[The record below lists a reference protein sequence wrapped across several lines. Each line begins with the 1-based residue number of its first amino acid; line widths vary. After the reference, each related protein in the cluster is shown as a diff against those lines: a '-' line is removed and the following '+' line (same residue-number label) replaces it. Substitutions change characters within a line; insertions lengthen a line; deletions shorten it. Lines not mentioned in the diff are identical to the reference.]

1 MKLLKLIPL
10 VISFLPALAICDDSK
25 KDEPKASQ
33 HEHADSDYHLHNHF
47 EEKDL
52 TTITINADPRN
63 YSLFDSTDPVSV
75 IDSAHIPSKSAVTLG
90 ETVSSEL
97 GVRSNYFGPSSSRP
111 VIRGNSGD
119 RIRVLSN
126 GIGSMDLS
134 NMSEDHQVTINP
146 LTVDSIEILRGPE
159 TLLYGSSAIGGVVN
173 TNSNSI
179 PIKEL
184 SEPIEGHFDLRT
196 QTVNDELTGAISA
209 QGKAVKLHSGTIN
222 WHLSGLMQETDN
234 QRIPGFAE
242 SSQLRA
248 QEEAEELENHEHGD
262 GHESEEGH
270 DDQVKYRLD
279 NSDSRSR
286 TGTIGTSYAW
296 DKGYVGFAFSGYGS
310 KYGIPGHAHAHG
322 EEDHEEEAHAHDEHA
337 HEDSHEMHAEEEHDE
352 HNEEDAAGVKIDLE
366 QYKLE
371 QRAEIRDVSKNIERI
386 KVSSAF
392 SNYDHAELEGAT
404 AGTRFSSD
412 SMEVRGELSHAPIQ
426 NFIGTIGTQ
435 FEYNSF
441 DVEGEEAFLPGSD
454 RIAPGLFFFEEYPL
468 LDDDLKLQFGSRY
481 EFVSI
486 NPNMDINTKSYNPF
500 SVSTG
505 LSYTI
510 DEKAGILT
518 GLSLAYAER
527 APSATE
533 LFADGIHAARQI
545 AELGNLNLNNENS
558 LGLDLTLKKNKGL
571 ITTTTNLF
579 IQEYFN
585 YINLASNNQEVEGF
599 NQFAYNG
606 VNARFYGAEFESTF
620 HLHEVLDL
628 GSHEFD
634 LGGQFE
640 YLRAKDTD
648 NDSNIPRI
656 PPLRTIA
663 KLRYGYKDKFS
674 AVTEGVF
681 VGTASNT
688 ADNELAT
695 DAYQMLNLTLEYN
708 LPYAENKNL
717 SLYLKGLNLTDEE
730 ARVHS
735 SFIKDL
741 APLAGQ
747 SVLVG
752 VRGYF

>member
-1 MKLLKLIPL
+1 MKLHRIAPLIVCLLPFP
-10 VISFLPALAICDDSK
+10 VICQDTESK
-25 KDEPKASQ
+25 IPISSN
-33 HEHADSDYHLHNHF
+33 HEHEDSDFHLHNHF

-63 YSLFDSTDPVSV
+63 QSLFDSTDPISV
-75 IDSAHIPSKSAVTLG
+75 IDTAHIPSQSAVTLG

-97 GVRSNYFGPSSSRP
+97 GVRSSYFGPGASRP
-111 VIRGNSGD
+111 VIRGNTGD

-173 TNSNSI
+173 TNSNTI

-184 SEPIEGHFDLRT
+184 TEPIEGHFDLRT
-196 QTVNDELTGAISA
+196 QTVNDELTGAIA
-209 QGKAVKLHSGTIN
+209 MQGKALRLKSGTIN
-222 WHLSGLMQETDN
+222 WHASGLLQETDDI
-234 QRIPGFAE
+234 RIPGFAE

-248 QEEAEELENHEHGD
+248 QEEVGGE
-262 GHESEEGH
+262 GHEE
-270 DDQVKYRLD
+270 DQIKYKLD
-279 NSDSRSR
+279 SSDSRTR
-286 TGTIGTSYAW
+286 TSTVGTSYAW
-296 DKGYVGFAFSGYGS
+296 DKGYIGFAFSGYGS
-310 KYGIPGHAHAHG
+310 RYGIPGHSHEG
-322 EEDHEEEAHAHDEHA
+322 EHDHHEGEHDHEDAHDIHL
-337 HEDSHEMHAEEEHDE
+337 EEEVDDHSE
-352 HNEEDAAGVKIDLE
+352 VGGVKIDLE

-371 QRAEIRDVSKNIERI
+371 QRAEIRDVSKDIERI

-404 AGTRFSSD
+404 AGTRYSSD
-412 SMEVRGELSHAPIQ
+412 SMEMRAELSHAPIY
-426 NFIGTIGTQ
+426 NFIGTLGTQ

-441 DVEGEEAFLPGSD
+441 DVEGDEAFLPGSD
-454 RIAPGLFFFEEYPL
+454 RIAPGIFFFEEYPL
-468 LDDDLKLQFGSRY
+468 LDDDLRLQFGSRY

-486 NPNMDINTKSYNPF
+486 NPNMDFNNQSFNPF

-505 LSYTI
+505 LSYNI
-510 DEKAGILT
+510 DEKAGILA

-545 AELGNLNLNNENS
+545 AELGNTNLNNENS
-558 LGLDLTLKKNKGL
+558 LGLDLTVKKNKGL
-571 ITTTTNLF
+571 ITATTNLF

-585 YINLASNNQEVEGF
+585 YINLASANQEVEGF

-606 VNARFYGAEFESTF
+606 VGARFYGVEIESTF
-620 HLHEVLDL
+620 HLHEVLEL

-634 LGGQFE
+634 LGCQFE

-648 NDSNIPRI
+648 NGGNIPRI

-663 KLRYGYKDKFS
+663 NLRYGYKDIFS

-681 VGTASNT
+681 VGTASKT
-688 ADNELAT
+688 SEEELST
-695 DAYQMLNLTLEYN
+695 NAYQMLNLTLEYN
-708 LPYAENKNL
+708 LPYTEKKNL
-717 SLYLKGLNLTDEE
+717 NIYLKGLNLTNEE

-735 SFIKDL
+735 SFIKDI

-747 SVLVG
+747 SVLLG

>member
-1 MKLLKLIPL
+1 MKLLRY
-10 VISFLPALAICDDSK
+10 LPTIIILLPFPAFS
-25 KDEPKASQ
+25 EV
-33 HEHADSDYHLHNHF
+33 ADFHLHNHF
-47 EEKDL
+47 EEQDL

-63 YSLFDSTDPVSV
+63 QSLFDSTDPISV

-97 GVRSNYFGPSSSRP
+97 GVRSNYFGPGASRP

-173 TNSNSI
+173 TNSNAI
-179 PIKEL
+179 ATKAL
-184 SEPIEGHFDLRT
+184 KEPIEGHFDLRT
-196 QTVNDELTGAISA
+196 QTVNDELTGAVST
-209 QGKAVKLHSGTIN
+209 QGKALQLNSGIIN
-222 WHLSGLMQETDN
+222 WHASGLLQETEDI
-234 QRIPGFAE
+234 RIPGFAE
-242 SSQLRA
+242 SSQLRE
-248 QEEAEELENHEHGD
+248 QEETNSE
-262 GHESEEGH
+262 GHSEE
-270 DDQVKYRLD
+270 QTKYRLD
-279 NSDSRSR
+279 STDSRTR

-310 KYGIPGHAHAHG
+310 KYGIPGHS
-322 EEDHEEEAHAHDEHA
+322 HEDEHA
-337 HEDSHEMHAEEEHDE
+337 EEIDGSHEDIHTEEEH
-352 HNEEDAAGVKIDLE
+352 EESAGVKIDLE

-392 SNYDHAELEGAT
+392 SNYDHAELEGVT

-412 SMEVRGELSHAPIQ
+412 SMEVRGELSHASIY
-426 NFIGTIGTQ
+426 NLIGTLGTQ

-441 DVEGEEAFLPGSD
+441 NVIGEEAFLPGSD
-454 RIAPGLFFFEEYPL
+454 RVAPGVFFFEEYPL

-486 NPNMDINTKSYNPF
+486 NPNMDINTKSFNPF
-500 SVSTG
+500 SISTG

-510 DEKAGILT
+510 DHKAGIIS
-518 GLSLAYAER
+518 GLSIAYAER

-558 LGLDLTLKKNKGL
+558 LGLDLTLKKNNGL
-571 ITTTTNLF
+571 ITATTNLF

-585 YINLASNNQEVEGF
+585 YINLSSTKQEVESF
-599 NQFAYNG
+599 NQFSYNG
-606 VNARFYGAEFESTF
+606 VGARFYGAEIESTF
-620 HLHEVLDL
+620 HLHEVLNL
-628 GSHEFD
+628 GVHEFD

-648 NDSNIPRI
+648 NGGNIPRI

-674 AVTEGVF
+674 ALAESIF

-688 ADNELAT
+688 AENELPT
-695 DAYQMLNLTLEYN
+695 SAYQMLNITLEYN
-708 LPYAENKNL
+708 LPYAEKKNL
-717 SLYLKGLNLTDEE
+717 SLYLKVLNLTDEE

-735 SFIKDL
+735 SFIKDI

-747 SVLVG
+747 SILVG
-752 VRGYF
+752 IRGYF